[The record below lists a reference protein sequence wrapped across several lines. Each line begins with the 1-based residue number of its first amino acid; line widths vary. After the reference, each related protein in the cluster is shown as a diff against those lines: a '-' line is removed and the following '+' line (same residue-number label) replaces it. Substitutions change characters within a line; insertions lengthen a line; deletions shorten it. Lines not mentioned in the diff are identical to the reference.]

1 MSTLPIASP
10 RQVRRAAVA
19 LVRSDGRAFAAVLAL
34 NAAAALLGLAG
45 PWLLGRLIDR
55 VRDGAT
61 TGDVDRVGLLLLGCA
76 LAQILLSRQAR
87 YLAHRFG
94 ERSAA
99 KVREQLLDRVL
110 ALPAGTAERA
120 GTGDLTSRGTADSTA
135 VGETLRDAAP
145 ELLVACAQILFILGA
160 ILTVSPLLGACGL
173 LGVLGIAFAARWYLR
188 RSRPAYLA
196 DRAATAGLAETL
208 SATAHGARTVDALGL
223 GPQRLA
229 AGRAAVAEAHRARMR
244 TLHLRLRFFAGIN
257 LSYAV
262 PAALVL
268 PLGAVLV
275 AHGAVT
281 PGAAV
286 ATALYLQRIVDP
298 LDTVV
303 VLLEGLQ
310 SSTAAYAR
318 VEGLAPAPASVPAQG
333 GGPAAA
339 PAHEPA
345 DDRIR
350 VSGVRYAY
358 PDGPD
363 VLHGLDLDL
372 TPGERLAV
380 VGPSGSG
387 KTTLG
392 RLLAGVER
400 PRTGSVTVGGVPL
413 ADLAPERLRRQVVLV
428 TQEHHVF
435 LGTLRDNLRIAAPGA
450 DDAALTAALDA
461 VGWQHDLPDGL
472 DTDLG
477 PAATRLDGAR
487 AQQLALARVILADPH
502 TLVLDEA
509 TALLDPTAARHT
521 ERALAAALT
530 GRTVIAIA
538 HRLHTAHDADRVAVL
553 DRGRLTALGPH
564 EDLLA
569 AEGPYAD
576 LWHTWRTA

>member
-1 MSTLPIASP
+1 MSTLPIATT
-10 RQVRRAAVA
+10 RQVRRAATA
-19 LVRSDGRAFAAVLAL
+19 LVRADGRAFAAVLAL

-45 PWLLGRLIDR
+45 PWLLGRIIDR
-55 VRDGAT
+55 VVGGAT
-61 TGDVDRVGLLLLGCA
+61 AADVDRLGLLLLGCA
-76 LAQILLSRQAR
+76 LLQLLTGRQAR

-99 KVREQLLDRVL
+99 KVREQLLDRVM
-110 ALPAGTAERA
+110 ALPAATAERA
-120 GTGDLTSRGTADSTA
+120 GTGDLTARGTADSTA

-145 ELLVACAQILFILGA
+145 ELLVAGAQVLFILGA
-160 ILTVSPLLGACGL
+160 ILTVSPLLGSCGL
-173 LGVLGIAFAARWYLR
+173 LGVFGIALGSRWYLR

-196 DRAATAGLAETL
+196 DRAATAELAEVL
-208 SATAHGARTVDALGL
+208 AATAHGARTVDALGL
-223 GPQRLA
+223 REQRLA
-229 AGRAAVAEAHRARMR
+229 AGAGAIGTAHRARMR
-244 TLHLRLRFFAGIN
+244 TLDLRLRYFAGIN
-257 LSYAV
+257 LSYTLPSV
-262 PAALVL
+262 LVL

-275 AHGAVT
+275 AHHAVT
-281 PGAAV
+281 LGAAV
-286 ATALYLQRIVDP
+286 STALYLQRVIDP
-298 LDTVV
+298 LDNIV
-303 VLLEGLQ
+303 VLLESLQ

-318 VEGLAPAPASVPAQG
+318 VEGLAAAPVPAQARAG
-333 GGPAAA
+333 ER
-339 PAHEPA
+339 EPA

-350 VSGVRYAY
+350 VTGVHHAY
-358 PDGPD
+358 PGGPD

-392 RLLAGVER
+392 RLLAGLDR
-400 PRTGSVTVGGVPL
+400 PRAGTVTVGGVPL
-413 ADLAPERLRRQVVLV
+413 ADLSPERLRRQVVLV

-435 LGTLRDNLRIAAPGA
+435 LGTLRDNLRIAAPAA

-472 DTDLG
+472 DTELG

-509 TALLDPTAARHT
+509 TALLDPATARHT

-553 DRGRLTALGPH
+553 AHGRLTDLGPH
-564 EDLLA
+564 EALLA
-569 AEGPYAD
+569 AEGPYAA
-576 LWHTWRTA
+576 LWHTWRTT

>member
-10 RQVRRAAVA
+10 RQVRRAAAA

-45 PWLLGRLIDR
+45 PWLLGRIIDR
-55 VRDGAT
+55 VRAGAT
-61 TGDVDRVGLLLLGCA
+61 TGDVDRIGLLLLGCA

-87 YLAHRFG
+87 YLGHRFG
-94 ERSAA
+94 ERCAA

-160 ILTVSPLLGACGL
+160 ILVVSPLLGGCGL
-173 LGVLGIAFAARWYLR
+173 LGVVGIALASRWYLR

-223 GPQRLA
+223 GPVRLA

-244 TLHLRLRFFAGIN
+244 TLYLRLRFFAAVN
-257 LSYAV
+257 VSYAV

-303 VLLEGLQ
+303 ILLEGLQ
-310 SSTAAYAR
+310 NSTAAYAR

-333 GGPAAA
+333 GGPA
-339 PAHEPA
+339 PAQEPA

-350 VSGVRYAY
+350 VSGVHYAY

-392 RLLAGVER
+392 RLLAGIER
-400 PRTGSVTVGGVPL
+400 PRAGRVTVGGVPL

-435 LGTLRDNLRIAAPGA
+435 LGTVRDNLRIAAPGA
-450 DDAALTAALDA
+450 GDAALTAALDA

-472 DTDLG
+472 DTELG

-509 TALLDPTAARHT
+509 TALLDPATARHT
-521 ERALAAALT
+521 ERALAAALA

-553 DRGRLTALGPH
+553 AGGRLTALGPH

-569 AEGPYAD
+569 ERGPYAD
-576 LWHTWRTA
+576 LWHTWRTP

>member
-1 MSTLPIASP
+1 LSTLPIATT
-10 RQVRRAAVA
+10 RQVRRAAAA
-19 LVRSDGRAFAAVLAL
+19 LVRADGRAFAAVLAL

-45 PWLLGRLIDR
+45 PWLLGRIIDR
-55 VRDGAT
+55 VAAGAT
-61 TGDVDRVGLLLLGCA
+61 TADVDRLGLLLLGCA
-76 LAQILLSRQAR
+76 LAQLLTSRQAR

-110 ALPAGTAERA
+110 ALPAATAERA
-120 GTGDLTSRGTADSTA
+120 GTGDLTARGTADATA

-145 ELLVACAQILFILGA
+145 ELLVAGAQVLFILGA
-160 ILTVSPLLGACGL
+160 ILTVSPLLGSCGL
-173 LGVLGIAFAARWYLR
+173 IGVFGIALGSRWYLR

-196 DRAATAGLAETL
+196 DRAATADLAEVL
-208 SATAHGARTVDALGL
+208 AATAHGARTVDALGL
-223 GPQRLA
+223 GGLRLA
-229 AGRAAVAEAHRARMR
+229 AGREAVGTAHRARMR
-244 TLHLRLRFFAGIN
+244 TLYLRLRYFAGIN
-257 LSYAV
+257 LSYTLPSV
-262 PAALVL
+262 LVL

-275 AHGAVT
+275 AHHAVT
-281 PGAAV
+281 LGAAV
-286 ATALYLQRIVDP
+286 STALYLQRVVDP
-298 LDTVV
+298 LDSIVI
-303 VLLEGLQ
+303 LLENLQ

-318 VEGLAPAPASVPAQG
+318 VEGLAAAPVPAQ
-333 GGPAAA
+333 ARVEER
-339 PAHEPA
+339 EPA

-350 VSGVRYAY
+350 VSGVRFAY

-363 VLHGLDLDL
+363 VLHGLDLEL

-392 RLLAGVER
+392 RLLAGVDR

-413 ADLAPERLRRQVVLV
+413 ADLSPERLRRQVVLV

-435 LGTLRDNLRIAAPGA
+435 LGTLRDNLRIAAPAA

-461 VGWQHDLPDGL
+461 VGWQHDLPAGL
-472 DTDLG
+472 DTELG

-509 TALLDPTAARHT
+509 TALLDPATARHT
-521 ERALAAALT
+521 ERALAATLT

-553 DRGRLTALGPH
+553 AHGRLTDLGPH
-564 EDLLA
+564 ESLLA
-569 AEGPYAD
+569 TEGPYAA
-576 LWHTWRTA
+576 LWHTWRTT

>member
-1 MSTLPIASP
+1 MSTLPIATT
-10 RQVRRAAVA
+10 RQVRRAATA
-19 LVRSDGRAFAAVLAL
+19 LVRADGRAFAAVLAL

-45 PWLLGRLIDR
+45 PWLLGRIIDR
-55 VRDGAT
+55 VVGGAT
-61 TGDVDRVGLLLLGCA
+61 AADVDRLGLLLLGCA
-76 LAQILLSRQAR
+76 LLQLLTGRQAR

-99 KVREQLLDRVL
+99 KVREQLLDRVM
-110 ALPAGTAERA
+110 ALPAATAERA
-120 GTGDLTSRGTADSTA
+120 GTGDLTARGTADSTA

-145 ELLVACAQILFILGA
+145 ELLVAGAQVLFILGA
-160 ILTVSPLLGACGL
+160 ILTVSPLLGSCGL
-173 LGVLGIAFAARWYLR
+173 LGVFGIALGSRWYLR

-196 DRAATAGLAETL
+196 DRAATAELAEVL
-208 SATAHGARTVDALGL
+208 AATAHGARTVDALGL
-223 GPQRLA
+223 REQRLA
-229 AGRAAVAEAHRARMR
+229 AGAGAIGTAHQARMR
-244 TLHLRLRFFAGIN
+244 TLDLRLRYFAGIN
-257 LSYAV
+257 LSYTLPSV
-262 PAALVL
+262 LVL

-275 AHGAVT
+275 AHHAVT
-281 PGAAV
+281 LGAAV
-286 ATALYLQRIVDP
+286 STALYLQRVIDP
-298 LDTVV
+298 LDNIV
-303 VLLEGLQ
+303 VLLESLQ

-318 VEGLAPAPASVPAQG
+318 VEGLAAAPVPAQARAG
-333 GGPAAA
+333 ER
-339 PAHEPA
+339 EPA

-350 VSGVRYAY
+350 VTGVHHAY
-358 PDGPD
+358 PGGPD

-392 RLLAGVER
+392 RLLAGLDR
-400 PRTGSVTVGGVPL
+400 PRAGTVTVGGVPL
-413 ADLAPERLRRQVVLV
+413 ADLSPERLRRQVVLV

-435 LGTLRDNLRIAAPGA
+435 LGTLRDNLRIAAPAA

-461 VGWQHDLPDGL
+461 VGWQHDLPAGL
-472 DTDLG
+472 DTELG

-509 TALLDPTAARHT
+509 TALLDPATARHT
-521 ERALAAALT
+521 ERALAATLT

-553 DRGRLTALGPH
+553 AHGRLTDLGPH
-564 EDLLA
+564 EALLA
-569 AEGPYAD
+569 AEGPYAA
-576 LWHTWRTA
+576 LWHTWRTT

>member
-1 MSTLPIASP
+1 MSTLPIATT
-10 RQVRRAAVA
+10 RQVRRAATA
-19 LVRSDGRAFAAVLAL
+19 LVRADGRAFAVVLGL

-45 PWLLGRLIDR
+45 PWLLGRIIDR
-55 VRDGAT
+55 VADGAT
-61 TGDVDRVGLLLLGCA
+61 AADIDRLGLLLLGCA
-76 LAQILLSRQAR
+76 LVQILTSRQAS

-94 ERSAA
+94 ERAAA
-99 KVREQLLDRVL
+99 KVREQLLDRVF

-120 GTGDLTSRGTADSTA
+120 GAGDLTSRGTADATA

-145 ELLVACAQILFILGA
+145 HLLIAGAQALFLLGA
-160 ILTVSPLLGACGL
+160 VLAVSPLLGACGL
-173 LGVLGIAFAARWYLR
+173 VGIVGIVLGSRWYLR

-196 DRAATAGLAETL
+196 DRGATAGLAETL

-223 GPQRLA
+223 REQRLA
-229 AGRAAVAEAHRARMR
+229 AGREAVGAAHRARTR
-244 TLHLRLRFFAGIN
+244 TLYLRLRFFAVIN
-257 LSYAV
+257 ASYAV
-262 PAALVL
+262 PTVLVL
-268 PLGAVLV
+268 PVAAVLV
-275 AHGAVT
+275 AGHTVSL
-281 PGAAV
+281 GAAV
-286 ATALYLQRIVDP
+286 SAALYLHRLADP
-298 LDTVV
+298 LDTIVI
-303 VLLEGLQ
+303 LLEGLQ

-318 VEGLAPAPASVPAQG
+318 VEGLAPAGAGLPAQARTG
-333 GGPAAA
+333 AD
-339 PAHEPA
+339 EPA

-350 VSGVRYAY
+350 VTGVRYAY

-392 RLLAGVER
+392 RLLAGVDR
-400 PRTGSVTVGGVPL
+400 PRTGGVTVGGVPL
-413 ADLAPERLRRQVVLV
+413 ADLSPERLRRQVVLV

-435 LGTLRDNLRIAAPGA
+435 LGTLRDNLRMAAPAA
-450 DDAALTAALDA
+450 DDTALTAALDA
-461 VGWQHDLPDGL
+461 VGWQHDELPAGL
-472 DTDLG
+472 DTELG
-477 PAATRLDGAR
+477 PTATRLDGAR

-509 TALLDPTAARHT
+509 TALLDPATARHT

-553 DRGRLTALGPH
+553 THGRLTDLGPH

-569 AEGPYAD
+569 AGGPYAD
-576 LWHTWRTA
+576 LWHTWRTT

>member
-1 MSTLPIASP
+1 MSTLPIAGT

-19 LVRSDGRAFAAVLAL
+19 LVRADGRAFAAVLAL

-45 PWLLGRLIDR
+45 PWLLGRIIDR
-55 VRDGAT
+55 VARAT
-61 TGDVDRVGLLLLGCA
+61 TAEVDRLGLLLLCCA
-76 LAQILLSRQAR
+76 VAQILLSRQAR

-110 ALPAGTAERA
+110 ALPAATAERA
-120 GTGDLTSRGTADSTA
+120 GTGDLTARGTADATA

-145 ELLVACAQILFILGA
+145 ELLVAGAQVVFILGA
-160 ILTVSPLLGACGL
+160 ILVVSPLLGGCGL
-173 LGVLGIAFAARWYLR
+173 LAVLGTALGSRWYLR

-208 SATAHGARTVDALGL
+208 SATANGARTVDALGL
-223 GPQRLA
+223 GERRLA
-229 AGRAAVAEAHRARMR
+229 AGREAVTTAHLARMR
-244 TLHLRLRFFAGIN
+244 TLYLRLRYFAAIN
-257 LSYAV
+257 LSYTLPAV
-262 PAALVL
+262 LVL

-275 AHGAVT
+275 AHHAVT
-281 PGAAV
+281 LGAAV
-286 ATALYLQRIVDP
+286 STALYLQRVTDP
-298 LDTVV
+298 LDTIVI
-303 VLLEGLQ
+303 LLEGLQ

-318 VEGLAPAPASVPAQG
+318 VEGLAPAPVPAQTRAED
-333 GGPAAA
+333 PAGE
-339 PAHEPA
+339 HGPA

-350 VSGVRYAY
+350 VTGVRYAY

-392 RLLAGVER
+392 RLLAGVDR
-400 PRTGSVTVGGVPL
+400 PRSGSVTVGGVPL

-450 DDAALTAALDA
+450 DDAALTAALDS

-472 DTDLG
+472 DTELG
-477 PAATRLDGAR
+477 PTAVHLDGAR
-487 AQQLALARVILADPH
+487 SQQLALARVILADPH

-509 TALLDPTAARHT
+509 TALLDPATARHT
-521 ERALAAALT
+521 ERALAAALA

-553 DRGRLTALGPH
+553 AQGRLTALGSH

-569 AEGPYAD
+569 AGGPYAA

>member
-1 MSTLPIASP
+1 MSTLPIATT
-10 RQVRRAAVA
+10 RQVRRAATA
-19 LVRSDGRAFAAVLAL
+19 LVRADGRAFAAVLAL

-45 PWLLGRLIDR
+45 PWLLGRIIDR
-55 VRDGAT
+55 VADGAT
-61 TGDVDRVGLLLLGCA
+61 TSDVDRLGLLLLGCA
-76 LAQILLSRQAR
+76 LAQLLTGRQAR

-110 ALPAGTAERA
+110 ALPAATAERA
-120 GTGDLTSRGTADSTA
+120 GTGDLTARGTADSAA

-145 ELLVACAQILFILGA
+145 ELLVAGAQVLFILGA
-160 ILTVSPLLGACGL
+160 ILTVSPLLGSCGL
-173 LGVLGIAFAARWYLR
+173 IGVFGIALGSRWYLR

-196 DRAATAGLAETL
+196 DRAATADLAEVL
-208 SATAHGARTVDALGL
+208 AATAHGARTVDALGL
-223 GPQRLA
+223 REQRLA
-229 AGRAAVAEAHRARMR
+229 AGAGAVGTAHRARMR
-244 TLHLRLRFFAGIN
+244 TLYLRLRYFAGIN
-257 LSYAV
+257 LSYTLPSV
-262 PAALVL
+262 LVL

-275 AHGAVT
+275 AHHAVT
-281 PGAAV
+281 LGAAV
-286 ATALYLQRIVDP
+286 STALYLQRVVDP
-298 LDTVV
+298 LDNIV
-303 VLLEGLQ
+303 VLLESLQ

-318 VEGLAPAPASVPAQG
+318 VEGLAAAPVPAQ
-333 GGPAAA
+333 ARAEQR
-339 PAHEPA
+339 EPA

-350 VSGVRYAY
+350 VTGVHHAY

-392 RLLAGVER
+392 RLLAGLDR
-400 PRTGSVTVGGVPL
+400 PRAGTVTVGGVPL
-413 ADLAPERLRRQVVLV
+413 ADLSPERLRRQVVLV

-435 LGTLRDNLRIAAPGA
+435 LGTLRDNLRIAAPAA

-461 VGWQHDLPDGL
+461 VGWQHDLPAGL
-472 DTDLG
+472 DTELG

-509 TALLDPTAARHT
+509 TALLDPATARHT
-521 ERALAAALT
+521 ERALAATLT

-553 DRGRLTALGPH
+553 AHGRLTDLGPH
-564 EDLLA
+564 EALLA
-569 AEGPYAD
+569 AEGPYAA
-576 LWHTWRTA
+576 LWHTWRTT